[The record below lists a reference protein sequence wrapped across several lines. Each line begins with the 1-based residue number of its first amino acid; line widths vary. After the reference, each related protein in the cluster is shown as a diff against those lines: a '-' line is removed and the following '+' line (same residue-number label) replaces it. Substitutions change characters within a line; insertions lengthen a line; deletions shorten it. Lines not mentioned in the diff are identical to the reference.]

1 MTSTDEV
8 LYTKVYDEKAKN
20 HLKSGK
26 KVVLIPQP
34 NKVKGR
40 RSVFHNHFWN
50 PIMFKWAPMT
60 LGCLI
65 HAGHPVFKEFITE
78 KHLDWQWWDILT
90 NAKVIEMVDTPNEFR
105 PFIQTI
111 DSYDSN
117 HKLGIGFEAKVNGGK
132 LLVLAMDT
140 QKNMENRPASQQ
152 LLQSIDSYV
161 KSEHFDPKVE
171 IKESFVESFMI
182 K

>member
-1 MTSTDEV
+1 
-8 LYTKVYDEKAKN
+8 
-20 HLKSGK
+20 
-26 KVVLIPQP
+26 
-34 NKVKGR
+34 
-40 RSVFHNHFWN
+40 
-50 PIMFKWAPMT
+50 
-60 LGCLI
+60 
-65 HAGHPVFKEFITE
+65 
-78 KHLDWQWWDILT
+78 
-90 NAKVIEMVDTPNEFR
+90 MVDTPNEFR

-117 HKLGIGFEAKVNGGK
+117 HKLGIGFEAKVNSGK

-171 IKESFVESFMI
+171 INESFIESFMI